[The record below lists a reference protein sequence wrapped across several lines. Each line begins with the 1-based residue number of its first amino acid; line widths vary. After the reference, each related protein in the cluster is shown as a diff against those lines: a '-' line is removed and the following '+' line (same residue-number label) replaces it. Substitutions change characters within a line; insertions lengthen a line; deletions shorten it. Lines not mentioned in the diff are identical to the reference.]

1 MHDNANLLMRPVQ
14 LGLPFI
20 ARIFHG
26 PLYNSEGRSLSCAVP
41 EHQLALLAMPTADFS
56 SNLSYDNENAKR
68 WQTFRYVRSDIW
80 IETRILEG
88 NLKKGIFQII
98 PSEIIKSNVSNFVSK
113 CYPFSWQ
120 QLMTSSRLYIF
131 QKGDGDVRVHLVTS
145 YK

>member
-26 PLYNSEGRSLSCAVP
+26 PLYNSEGKSLSCAVP

-68 WQTFRYVRSDIW
+68 WQTFRYVRSDTS
-80 IETRILEG
+80 ESKLEF
-88 NLKKGIFQII
+88 LKVI
-98 PSEIIKSNVSNFVSK
+98 
-113 CYPFSWQ
+113 
-120 QLMTSSRLYIF
+120 SRKEYFKLF
-131 QKGDGDVRVHLVTS
+131 HPRL
-145 YK
+145 